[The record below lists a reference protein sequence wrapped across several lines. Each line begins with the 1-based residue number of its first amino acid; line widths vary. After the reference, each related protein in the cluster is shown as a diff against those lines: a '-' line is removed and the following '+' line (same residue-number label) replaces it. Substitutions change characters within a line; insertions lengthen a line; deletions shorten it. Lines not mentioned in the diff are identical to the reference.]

1 LIYPSA
7 NSKSVV
13 VSEFYPY
20 PNSNEVEWIELFN
33 TSDKI
38 IDIGNWKIG
47 DLLPTPKISMLTGT
61 NHLMN
66 SNEYFLVSPDTTL
79 LNSNT
84 KKLRADF
91 GNLGSVEDG
100 IILFDGNGNLVD
112 SLSYTKTITIKKG
125 KSIERNINA
134 LLTDNTELMHYSLSE
149 NGNSL
154 GSENSIMQITQ
165 SQPSSIII
173 NEIMFDPAINNS
185 EFIELFNVSDTAI
198 NIGGWSLED
207 ETHLSVDLSEINNF
221 IPAGEYFAIS
231 SDSLIFNYYDYI
243 DSSKIFIQ
251 KKMFT
256 LSNESKL
263 IFVKDFWGNVI
274 DSVHYSSKWHN
285 ESFQSTKNIS
295 LERIN
300 PKISTSDKNNWS
312 SCVAEEGATPA
323 RQNSIL
329 TNPESN
335 SKKITIAPNPFSP
348 DNDGFEDFAIIT
360 INLASSVSQLR
371 VRIFDDKGR
380 LRRTIADN
388 IPVSFQAKIV
398 FDGRDSE
405 GRLLNIGIY
414 IVLVEASDFRNKT
427 ISTMKKV
434 VVIARKL

>member
-1 LIYPSA
+1 
-7 NSKSVV
+7 
-13 VSEFYPY
+13 
-20 PNSNEVEWIELFN
+20 
-33 TSDKI
+33 
-38 IDIGNWKIG
+38 
-47 DLLPTPKISMLTGT
+47 
-61 NHLMN
+61 
-66 SNEYFLVSPDTTL
+66 
-79 LNSNT
+79 
-84 KKLRADF
+84 
-91 GNLGSVEDG
+91 
-100 IILFDGNGNLVD
+100 
-112 SLSYTKTITIKKG
+112 
-125 KSIERNINA
+125 
-134 LLTDNTELMHYSLSE
+134 
-149 NGNSL
+149 
-154 GSENSIMQITQ
+154 
-165 SQPSSIII
+165 
-173 NEIMFDPAINNS
+173 
-185 EFIELFNVSDTAI
+185 
-198 NIGGWSLED
+198 
-207 ETHLSVDLSEINNF
+207 
-221 IPAGEYFAIS
+221 
-231 SDSLIFNYYDYI
+231 
-243 DSSKIFIQ
+243 
-251 KKMFT
+251 MFT